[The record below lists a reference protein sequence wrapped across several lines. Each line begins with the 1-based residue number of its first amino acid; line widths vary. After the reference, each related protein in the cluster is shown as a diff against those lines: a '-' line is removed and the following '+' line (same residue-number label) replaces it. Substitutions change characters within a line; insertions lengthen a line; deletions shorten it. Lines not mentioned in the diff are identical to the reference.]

1 MAYISPTGTIV
12 RTAIT
17 TGKVSPTSTSTQTS
31 TQTQTGTTSTSIASA
46 LSGTPFT
53 DWHKALLWFLGG
65 VLLIALAG
73 PAPNISTM
81 LLLIIIV
88 GVLLGNWNDYA
99 KFLGLANMVTG
110 GTTHV

>member
-1 MAYISPTGTIV
+1 MAYISPTGVIS
-12 RTAIT
+12 RGLST
-17 TGKVSPTSTSTQTS
+17 TNNSNIIPSGSTSPNNTMQVPGS
-31 TQTQTGTTSTSIASA
+31 TA
-46 LSGTPFT
+46 LAGTPFT

-73 PAPNISTM
+73 PAPNIATM

-99 KFLGLANMVTG
+99 QFLGLANVVTG
-110 GTTHV
+110 GSTTTN

>member
-12 RTAIT
+12 RTSIT
-17 TGKVSPTSTSTQTS
+17 GTPTNASTSSTSTQTNTGS
-31 TQTQTGTTSTSIASA
+31 TSNSIASA

-73 PAPNISTM
+73 PAPNIATM

-110 GTTHV
+110 GTS

>member
-1 MAYISPTGTIV
+1 MAYINPSTGEIV
-12 RTAIT
+12 RTPIT
-17 TGKVSPTSTSTQTS
+17 TSTSQTSTSTQTS
-31 TQTQTGTTSTSIASA
+31 TGTSTTSIASA

-88 GVLLGNWNDYA
+88 GVLLGNWNSYA